1 MPDRITSPQP
11 VCLSLDRPH
20 LTSSHFD
27 LSLVASSL
35 QGRHR
40 PLPAALSFQPVRLSA
55 QTVNFPH
62 PVQRLLPTSTVLARS
77 KWFSLLVADI
87 MSQPAAAGVRRNP
100 RRSTTRAASRPRNPS
115 GRVTRS
121 ATRLPSP
128 SSDSSDLDN
137 DSSAIDAPAPRQRRA
152 LGSQTRQSA
161 RLQTIAHH
169 RPGTQGSQRTQATA
183 PTSSRPRHAPSNP
196 RSRTPCR
203 TARNPDPQSKT
214 GSTRKKLNAS
224 RATSNEPEWP
234 SSKVRPP
241 WQHLEWTI
249 LVQILEYASS
259 SLELKEGARW
269 LLSASLTCKLFLGPA
284 LKALYR
290 RPMPIM
296 SMNMATKFAALM
308 HNLAVDQTAARE
320 RGDHRRTMVE
330 SLVVS
335 VTSLST
341 SRPFDLVEL
350 IQILPSLSHLEL
362 YHEFDL
368 PPYRQLDLKSRKWTY
383 SQALLDALKSAGDS
397 ESHMRLKSWR
407 WSERMMDREVV
418 PTQQMRS
425 VHQWPTFSQ
434 LREVTLVNF
443 QVPSLKENK
452 DPNDPEVF
460 ETDKNFISCISESL
474 EPLENLKHLK
484 MESSTVVD
492 GQFLSLLP
500 KTIEH
505 LEIVNCWELTA
516 EMLAEYLVTHG
527 RNIRRLTLHH
537 NQSLSL
543 AFLPTLGGS
552 CPQLC
557 ELSMNL
563 TYYAHHEYYKDSDPF
578 YETLLTVTDVPAW
591 PDTIEV
597 IDLEQLARWDAATAE
612 MFFQS
617 FVDQAPNMPRLRCLA
632 VKAMLDVP
640 WRQRCEFRDKW
651 VSRLRRVFLRKQ
663 TKPQPYHSLIQWPM
677 LKGGPGIQEAS
688 ADAGDGTDDTPIRRS
703 TRIATHVAA
712 PDPVPAENRVDNKRK
727 RKRSASSARD
737 LRKPK
742 RAAISYR
749 DPDTDEDLD
758 LLEPEESEEEET
770 EELSLPSSPPES
782 PASPDEDVPFVHG
795 LCDVV
800 NIRFDNQ
807 KPREFQLGMEDFLDE
822 QEHDS
827 DDDEWTSDR
836 DGDDDSDVYAW

>member
-1 MPDRITSPQP
+1 M
-11 VCLSLDRPH
+11 
-20 LTSSHFD
+20 
-27 LSLVASSL
+27 
-35 QGRHR
+35 
-40 PLPAALSFQPVRLSA
+40 
-55 QTVNFPH
+55 
-62 PVQRLLPTSTVLARS
+62 
-77 KWFSLLVADI
+77 
-87 MSQPAAAGVRRNP
+87 
-100 RRSTTRAASRPRNPS
+100 
-115 GRVTRS
+115 
-121 ATRLPSP
+121 
-128 SSDSSDLDN
+128 
-137 DSSAIDAPAPRQRRA
+137 
-152 LGSQTRQSA
+152 
-161 RLQTIAHH
+161 
-169 RPGTQGSQRTQATA
+169 
-183 PTSSRPRHAPSNP
+183 
-196 RSRTPCR
+196 
-203 TARNPDPQSKT
+203 
-214 GSTRKKLNAS
+214 
-224 RATSNEPEWP
+224 EP
-234 SSKVRPP
+234 
-241 WQHLEWTI
+241 
-249 LVQILEYASS
+249 
-259 SLELKEGARW
+259 KEGARW
-269 LLSASLTCKLFLGPA
+269 LLSAGLTCKLFLGPA

-308 HNLAVDQTAARE
+308 QTLAVDHTAARE
-320 RGDHRRTMVE
+320 RGDYRRTMVE
-330 SLVVS
+330 SLVFS

-341 SRPFDLVEL
+341 SRPFDLAEL
-350 IQILPSLSHLEL
+350 IQVLPSLSYLEL

-383 SQALLDALKSAGDS
+383 SQALLNALKSAGDS
-397 ESHMRLKSWR
+397 DARMRLKSWR

-418 PTQQMRS
+418 PPQQMKS
-425 VHQWPTFSQ
+425 IHEWPTFSQ

-452 DPNDPEVF
+452 DHTDPEVF
-460 ETDKNFISCISESL
+460 EADKDFISCISESL

-516 EMLAEYLVTHG
+516 EMLVEYLLTHG

-552 CPQLC
+552 CPQLR

-591 PDTIEV
+591 PEKIEV
-597 IDLEQLARWDAATAE
+597 IDLEQLAKWDAPTAE

-640 WRQRCEFRDKW
+640 WRQRCEFRDRW
-651 VSRLRRVFLRKQ
+651 VSRLRKVFLRKQ
-663 TKPQPYHSLIQWPM
+663 TKPQPYHSLIQWPI
-677 LKGGPGIQEAS
+677 LKGGSGAQEGKL
-688 ADAGDGTDDTPIRRS
+688 DEGGGTEDTPIRRS
-703 TRIATHVAA
+703 TRIATHLAA
-712 PDPVPAENRVDNKRK
+712 PAPLPAETKVDNRRK
-727 RKRSASSARD
+727 RKRSAGSARD
-737 LRKPK
+737 LRRPK

-758 LLEPEESEEEET
+758 LLEPEESEEEEPQ
-770 EELSLPSSPPES
+770 EPSLPSSPPES
-782 PASPDEDVPFVHG
+782 PAAPDEDVPFVHG

-836 DGDDDSDVYAW
+836 DRDDDSDVYAW